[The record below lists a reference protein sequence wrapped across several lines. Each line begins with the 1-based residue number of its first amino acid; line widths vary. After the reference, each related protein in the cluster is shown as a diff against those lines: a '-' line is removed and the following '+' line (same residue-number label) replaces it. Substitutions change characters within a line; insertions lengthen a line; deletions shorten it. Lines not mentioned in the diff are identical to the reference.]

1 MDYLDY
7 GVRYPFCLLRFGFF
21 IFLQKK
27 DIMANLNFTQKQL
40 IEEVF
45 GMGGGYFL
53 DFSNREFNEFMKDV
67 VDYSIMLPKFWTA
80 GQTKKVN
87 FAA

>member
-1 MDYLDY
+1 LFIAVWIFYIFAEKRYY
-7 GVRYPFCLLRFGFF
+7 GEFEFHSKTINRGSVWNG
-21 IFLQKK
+21 
-27 DIMANLNFTQKQL
+27 D
-40 IEEVF
+40 
-45 GMGGGYFL
+45 GYFL